1 MEVLFWLLKGLAPS
15 DWHRKQSADFVWRK
29 KDERELSPNR
39 LSNIYIV
46 LPLEICQN
54 SGKSAQA
61 SSLQKKQ
68 IPLVSLRSGSI
79 NFILKILLQ
88 DDSRPVVII
97 SWLKAPEIPTP
108 STPGKA
114 RGGPWHAGSWVTLWW
129 MAKWWNTEVL
139 WHLPPPEQIVWL
151 PLRRTECITFTTSGL
166 GKMSAWCSKIAASSA
181 RCWPLF

>member
-1 MEVLFWLLKGLAPS
+1 MSPSHFKDYVLTLEPAGHQSESIKQSINCKKKRNYCHVSSMEVLFRPHKGLAPS

-68 IPLVSLRSGSI
+68 IPLVQVQISG
-79 NFILKILLQ
+79 
-88 DDSRPVVII
+88 VGV
-97 SWLKAPEIPTP
+97 
-108 STPGKA
+108 
-114 RGGPWHAGSWVTLWW
+114 
-129 MAKWWNTEVL
+129 
-139 WHLPPPEQIVWL
+139 
-151 PLRRTECITFTTSGL
+151 
-166 GKMSAWCSKIAASSA
+166 
-181 RCWPLF
+181 